1 LGSKTALIVGT
12 WIVGTRDVDSRD
24 VDSRDIDTLDYR
36 RLIFRLDHLNFQ
48 PPVSGT
54 LLPAFAYEQT

>member
-1 LGSKTALIVGT
+1 MGSKTALIVGT

-24 VDSRDIDTLDYR
+24 IDMLDYR
-36 RLIFRLDHLNFQ
+36 HLIFRLNHLNFQ

-54 LLPAFAYEQT
+54 LLPAFACEQT